1 MTFKIITDS
10 TADLSKEFIE
20 ANNITVLGM
29 TITVGEA
36 VYQTI
41 GDQAI
46 TNDTLLSEMNKGQK
60 ATTSQINSGQ
70 FQEAFQ
76 SLITDDSE
84 LVYLGFSSGLS
95 GTLQSAIIA
104 RDMILEENA
113 NAKIYLVD
121 TLAAASGE
129 GLLVEEAVK
138 YSQSGKSA
146 KETTE
151 YIETLSKKLNSLFMV
166 DDLNHLAK
174 GGRIPKAV
182 AVVGTMANIKP
193 LMDVDTEGK
202 LRSNA
207 KVRGS
212 KKALKAL
219 MDRTLEERDSNYS
232 RIILSYSGSDQ
243 TVNEVKKE
251 LLDKESNLDISI
263 RPLSPTIV
271 SHTGSGTFAIFSIAK
286 ENRK

>member
-286 ENRK
+286 GNRK